1 MGEELIPENST
12 IFLCKCTDTSVT
24 QDSAYSVPTPFRF
37 RNHGDFRSFPFSPD
51 GLVLNTTGFDPS
63 LFFNYIFYI
72 HVFISVWIM
81 ASRKKKQQN
90 RQKKNYFSSFCLIYR
105 HQFVDEERCPA
116 LKICCHFGVEIWESQ
131 YMINRS
137 RFHSEREW
145 DFDRDA
151 YEALVWFD
159 CRDPHLEW
167 EKPKNTFFLPFFFFF
182 LSGGE
187 WMFIYFTEGKK
198 VQTVLQNC

>member
-37 RNHGDFRSFPFSPD
+37 RNHGDFRSFPFSSD

-90 RQKKNYFSSFCLIYR
+90 RQKKKNYFSSFYLIYR
-105 HQFVDEERCPA
+105 HQFVDEES
-116 LKICCHFGVEIWESQ
+116 IEN
-131 YMINRS
+131 M
-137 RFHSEREW
+137 
-145 DFDRDA
+145 
-151 YEALVWFD
+151 
-159 CRDPHLEW
+159 
-167 EKPKNTFFLPFFFFF
+167 LPFWGRDMRIAVYDQQKSFSFRESEI
-182 LSGGE
+182 L
-187 WMFIYFTEGKK
+187 TEMH
-198 VQTVLQNC
+198 TRHLYDLTAEIHI